1 MWKEEEVNN
10 LVLLYDSNISL
21 KEMSIKLNK
30 SELSIYKKLKRMNKY
45 NGRNLFWT
53 KDEEV
58 KLISMTKDKL
68 NIIEISKEL
77 NRSIDSVRKKM
88 NRLNIKVS
96 TNYKHKESETI
107 NWSKLQDEYDSGKTY
122 KDIINEFKIT
132 PQKILKAQKEGKIK
146 FRSLKEAYQYSL
158 ISGKRK
164 IKTKDIDKNYQDYRE
179 MCSFNFNLNDF
190 KEEFDFTLIESF
202 GWYKAKNNGD
212 NPIGV
217 SRDHKVSVK
226 YGFENKIDPSI
237 ISHLANCQLIQ
248 QTKNSSKG
256 TKNSISIEELIKDIE
271 KWNNKYP
278 NFKNLTQR

>member
-1 MWKEEEVNN
+1 
-10 LVLLYDSNISL
+10 
-21 KEMSIKLNK
+21 
-30 SELSIYKKLKRMNKY
+30 
-45 NGRNLFWT
+45 
-53 KDEEV
+53 
-58 KLISMTKDKL
+58 
-68 NIIEISKEL
+68 
-77 NRSIDSVRKKM
+77 
-88 NRLNIKVS
+88 
-96 TNYKHKESETI
+96 
-107 NWSKLQDEYDSGKTY
+107 
-122 KDIINEFKIT
+122 
-132 PQKILKAQKEGKIK
+132 
-146 FRSLKEAYQYSL
+146 
-158 ISGKRK
+158 
-164 IKTKDIDKNYQDYRE
+164 

-237 ISHLANCQLIQ
+237 ISHPANCQLIQ

-278 NFKNLTQR
+278 NIKNLTQR

>member
-58 KLISMTKDKL
+58 KLISMTEDKL

-107 NWSKLQDEYDSGKTY
+107 NWIKLQDEYDSGKTY

-132 PQKILKAQKEGKIK
+132 PQKILKAQKI
-146 FRSLKEAYQYSL
+146 
-158 ISGKRK
+158 
-164 IKTKDIDKNYQDYRE
+164 
-179 MCSFNFNLNDF
+179 
-190 KEEFDFTLIESF
+190 
-202 GWYKAKNNGD
+202 
-212 NPIGV
+212 
-217 SRDHKVSVK
+217 
-226 YGFENKIDPSI
+226 
-237 ISHLANCQLIQ
+237 
-248 QTKNSSKG
+248 
-256 TKNSISIEELIKDIE
+256 
-271 KWNNKYP
+271 
-278 NFKNLTQR
+278 

>member
-10 LVLLYDSNISL
+10 LVLLYESNIPL
-21 KEMSIKLNK
+21 KEISIKLNK

-53 KDEEV
+53 KDEET
-58 KLISMTKDKL
+58 KLIGMVEDKL
-68 NIIEISKEL
+68 GIVEISKDL
-77 NRSIDSVRKKM
+77 NRSIDSVRKKI

-96 TNYKHKESETI
+96 ANYTHKESDDI
-107 NWSKLQDEYDSGKTY
+107 NWTIIQEQYDSGKTY
-122 KDIINEFKIT
+122 KDIIIEFKIT

-146 FRSLKEAYQYSL
+146 FRTLKEAYKYSL

-164 IKTKDIDKNYQDYRE
+164 IKAKDINKNYKDYRE

-190 KEEFDFTLIESF
+190 KEEFNFTLIESF

-212 NPIGV
+212 NPDGV

-226 YGFENKIDPSI
+226 YGFENKINPSI
-237 ISHLANCQLIQ
+237 ISHPANCQLIRQ
-248 QTKNSSKG
+248 SENSSKG

-271 KWNNKYP
+271 RWNNKYP
-278 NFKNLTQR
+278 DFDNPT

>member
-30 SELSIYKKLKRMNKY
+30 SELSIYKKLKRMNKFH
-45 NGRNLFWT
+45 GRNLVWT
-53 KDEEV
+53 KDEEI
-58 KLISMTKDKL
+58 KLKSMTEHKL
-68 NIIEISKEL
+68 NIIEISKQL

-88 NRLNIKVS
+88 NRLNIK
-96 TNYKHKESETI
+96 TNYIKEIEPI
-107 NWSKLQDEYDSGKTY
+107 NWTIIQDEYNSGKTY
-122 KDIINEFKIT
+122 KDIITEFKIT

-164 IKTKDIDKNYQDYRE
+164 IKTKDIDKNFKDYRK
-179 MCSFNFNLNDF
+179 MCSFIFNLNDF

-237 ISHLANCQLIQ
+237 ISHPANCQLIQ
-248 QTKNSSKG
+248 QSKNSSKG

-271 KWNNKYP
+271 KWNNKYQ
-278 NFKNLTQR
+278 NFMN